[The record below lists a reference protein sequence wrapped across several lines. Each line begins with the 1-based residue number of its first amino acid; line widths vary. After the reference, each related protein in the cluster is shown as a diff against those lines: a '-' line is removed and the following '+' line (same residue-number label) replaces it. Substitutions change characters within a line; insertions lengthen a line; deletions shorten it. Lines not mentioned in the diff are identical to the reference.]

1 MDFLEFEWNCW
12 TSDGAICILMEFF
25 KKIMELFIDIITG
38 LCFFIGSLS
47 IIIGACGLI
56 KLPDVF
62 SRIHAAG
69 MIDTG
74 GTAFFLLG
82 MILQTGWSLITVK
95 LILIGVF
102 VFFTSPVTS
111 HVTANLARQ
120 KNLMPVGKKI
130 GKLL

>member
-1 MDFLEFEWNCW
+1 MDLV
-12 TSDGAICILMEFF
+12 L
-25 KKIMELFIDIITG
+25 DITTG
-38 LCFFIGSLS
+38 ICFFIGSLS

-74 GTAFFLLG
+74 GTAFFVLG
-82 MILQTGWSLITVK
+82 MIFQTGWSLITVK
-95 LILIGVF
+95 LILIGIF
-102 VFFTSPVTS
+102 IFFTSPVTS
-111 HVTANLARQ
+111 HVTANLAR
-120 KNLMPVGKKI
+120 KSNLMPVGKKI

>member
-1 MDFLEFEWNCW
+1 MD
-12 TSDGAICILMEFF
+12 
-25 KKIMELFIDIITG
+25 LFTDLLTG
-38 LCFFIGSLS
+38 LFFFLGSLS

-74 GTAFFLLG
+74 GTAFFVLG
-82 MILQTGWSLITVK
+82 MIMQSGWSLITIK
-95 LILIGVF
+95 LLLIGIF
-102 VFFTSPVTS
+102 IFFTSPVTS
-111 HVTANLARQ
+111 HVTANLA
-120 KNLMPVGKKI
+120 KEKGMVPEGKKI

>member
-1 MDFLEFEWNCW
+1 
-12 TSDGAICILMEFF
+12 
-25 KKIMELFIDIITG
+25 MELVNDIITG
-38 LCFFIGSLS
+38 IFFFIGSMS

-82 MILQTGWSLITVK
+82 MIVQSGWSLITVK
-95 LILIGVF
+95 LVLIGVF
-102 VFFTSPVTS
+102 IFFTSPVTS
-111 HVTANLARQ
+111 HVTANLAREN
-120 KNLMPVGKKI
+120 KLTPVGKKI
-130 GKLL
+130 GKVL

>member
-1 MDFLEFEWNCW
+1 M
-12 TSDGAICILMEFF
+12 
-25 KKIMELFIDIITG
+25 TG
-38 LCFFIGSLS
+38 ICFFIGSLS

-62 SRIHAAG
+62 SRVHAAG

-82 MILQTGWSLITVK
+82 MIVQTGWSLITVK
-95 LILIGVF
+95 LLLVGIFI
-102 VFFTSPVTS
+102 FFTSPVTS
-111 HVTANLARQ
+111 HVTVNLARQ
-120 KNLMPVGKKI
+120 KKLMPIGRKI

>member
-1 MDFLEFEWNCW
+1 MDLVLDI
-12 TSDGAICILMEFF
+12 TSGI
-25 KKIMELFIDIITG
+25 
-38 LCFFIGSLS
+38 CFFIGSLS

-82 MILQTGWSLITVK
+82 MILQAGWSLITFK
-95 LILIGVF
+95 LILIGIF
-102 VFFTSPVTS
+102 IFFTSPVTS

-120 KNLMPVGKKI
+120 KNLMPLGKKI

>member
-1 MDFLEFEWNCW
+1 MD
-12 TSDGAICILMEFF
+12 
-25 KKIMELFIDIITG
+25 LFTDLLTG
-38 LCFFIGSLS
+38 LFFFLGSLS

-74 GTAFFLLG
+74 GTAFFVLG
-82 MILQTGWSLITVK
+82 MIMQSGWSLITVK
-95 LILIGVF
+95 LLLIGIF
-102 VFFTSPVTS
+102 IFFTSPVTS
-111 HVTANLARQ
+111 HVTANLA
-120 KNLMPVGKKI
+120 KEKGMVPEGKKI

>member
-1 MDFLEFEWNCW
+1 
-12 TSDGAICILMEFF
+12 MEFI
-25 KKIMELFIDIITG
+25 KDIITWIF
-38 LCFFIGSLS
+38 FFIGSMS

-82 MILQTGWSLITVK
+82 MIVQSGWSLITVK
-95 LILIGVF
+95 LILIGIF
-102 VFFTSPVTS
+102 IFFTSPVTS

-120 KNLMPVGKKI
+120 KKIIPVGKKI

>member
-1 MDFLEFEWNCW
+1 MLKNNGIYERHYYRDFLFYR
-12 TSDGAICILMEFF
+12 SM
-25 KKIMELFIDIITG
+25 
-38 LCFFIGSLS
+38 S

-82 MILQTGWSLITVK
+82 MIVQSGWSLITVK

-102 VFFTSPVTS
+102 IFFTSPVTS

-120 KNLMPVGKKI
+120 KKIIPVGKKI

>member
-1 MDFLEFEWNCW
+1 M
-12 TSDGAICILMEFF
+12 
-25 KKIMELFIDIITG
+25 
-38 LCFFIGSLS
+38 S
-47 IIIGACGLI
+47 IIIGACGII

-82 MILQTGWSLITVK
+82 MIVQSGWSLITVK
-95 LILIGVF
+95 LILIGIF
-102 VFFTSPVTS
+102 IFFTSPVTS

-120 KNLMPVGKKI
+120 KKLIPVGKKI

>member
-1 MDFLEFEWNCW
+1 MDL
-12 TSDGAICILMEFF
+12 IL
-25 KKIMELFIDIITG
+25 DIITG
-38 LCFFIGSLS
+38 ICFFVGSLS

-82 MILQTGWSLITVK
+82 MILQTGWSLITFK
-95 LILIGVF
+95 LILIGIF
-102 VFFTSPVTS
+102 IFFTSPVTS
-111 HVTANLARQ
+111 HVTVNLARQ
-120 KNLMPVGKKI
+120 KNLVPLGKKI
-130 GKLL
+130 GKRL

>member
-1 MDFLEFEWNCW
+1 MDV
-12 TSDGAICILMEFF
+12 ILNIF
-25 KKIMELFIDIITG
+25 TG
-38 LCFFIGSLS
+38 ICFFIGSLS

-56 KLPDVF
+56 KLPDIF

-74 GTAFFLLG
+74 GTAFFILG
-82 MILQTGWSLITVK
+82 MVFQTGWSLITVK

-102 VFFTSPVTS
+102 VLFTSPVTS

-120 KNLMPVGKKI
+120 KNIIPVGKKI
-130 GKLL
+130 GKIL

>member
-1 MDFLEFEWNCW
+1 MDLV
-12 TSDGAICILMEFF
+12 L
-25 KKIMELFIDIITG
+25 DIITG
-38 LCFFIGSLS
+38 ICFFVGSLS

-74 GTAFFLLG
+74 GPAFFLLG
-82 MILQTGWSLITVK
+82 MILQAGWSLTTFK
-95 LILIGVF
+95 LILIGIF
-102 VFFTSPVTS
+102 IFFTSPVTS

-120 KNLMPVGKKI
+120 KNLMPLGKKI

>member
-1 MDFLEFEWNCW
+1 MD
-12 TSDGAICILMEFF
+12 
-25 KKIMELFIDIITG
+25 LFTDLLTG
-38 LCFFIGSLS
+38 LFFFLGSLS

-74 GTAFFLLG
+74 GTAFFVLG
-82 MILQTGWSLITVK
+82 MIMQSGWSLITIK
-95 LILIGVF
+95 LLLIGIF
-102 VFFTSPVTS
+102 IFFTSPVTS
-111 HVTANLARQ
+111 HVTANLARE
-120 KNLMPVGKKI
+120 KGMVPEGKKI

>member
-1 MDFLEFEWNCW
+1 MDLV
-12 TSDGAICILMEFF
+12 L
-25 KKIMELFIDIITG
+25 DISTG
-38 LCFFIGSLS
+38 ICFFVGSLS

-82 MILQTGWSLITVK
+82 MILQAGWSLITYK
-95 LILIGVF
+95 LILIGIF
-102 VFFTSPVTS
+102 IFFTSPVTS

-120 KNLMPVGKKI
+120 KNLMPLGKKI

>member
-1 MDFLEFEWNCW
+1 MDV
-12 TSDGAICILMEFF
+12 ILNIF
-25 KKIMELFIDIITG
+25 TG
-38 LCFFIGSLS
+38 ICFFIGSLS
-47 IIIGACGLI
+47 NIIGACGLI
-56 KLPDVF
+56 KLPDIF

-74 GTAFFLLG
+74 GTAFFILG
-82 MILQTGWSLITVK
+82 MVFQTGWSLITVK

-120 KNLMPVGKKI
+120 KNILPVGKKI
-130 GKLL
+130 GKIL

>member
-1 MDFLEFEWNCW
+1 MDLV
-12 TSDGAICILMEFF
+12 L
-25 KKIMELFIDIITG
+25 DIITG
-38 LCFFIGSLS
+38 ICFFVGSLS

-82 MILQTGWSLITVK
+82 MIFQTGWSLITVK
-95 LILIGVF
+95 LILIGIF
-102 VFFTSPVTS
+102 IFFTSPVTS

-120 KNLMPVGKKI
+120 KNLTPLGKQI

>member
-1 MDFLEFEWNCW
+1 MDLV
-12 TSDGAICILMEFF
+12 L
-25 KKIMELFIDIITG
+25 DISTG
-38 LCFFIGSLS
+38 ICFFVGSLA

-82 MILQTGWSLITVK
+82 MILQAGWSLITVK
-95 LILIGVF
+95 LILIGIF
-102 VFFTSPVTS
+102 IFFTSPVTS

-120 KNLMPVGKKI
+120 KNLMPLGKKI

>member
-1 MDFLEFEWNCW
+1 
-12 TSDGAICILMEFF
+12 MEFI
-25 KKIMELFIDIITG
+25 KDIITG
-38 LCFFIGSLS
+38 IFFFICYMS

-82 MILQTGWSLITVK
+82 MIVQSGWSLITVK
-95 LILIGVF
+95 LILIGIF
-102 VFFTSPVTS
+102 IFFTSPVTS
-111 HVTANLARQ
+111 HITANLARQ
-120 KNLMPVGKKI
+120 KKIIPVGKKI

>member
-1 MDFLEFEWNCW
+1 
-12 TSDGAICILMEFF
+12 MEFI
-25 KKIMELFIDIITG
+25 KDIITG
-38 LCFFIGSLS
+38 IFFFIGFMS

-74 GTAFFLLG
+74 GTALLLLG
-82 MILQTGWSLITVK
+82 MIVQSGWSLITVK
-95 LILIGVF
+95 LILIGIF
-102 VFFTSPVTS
+102 IFFTSPVTS

-120 KNLMPVGKKI
+120 KKIIPVGKKI